1 MIILEVCN
9 RAVEEILVTRF
20 EQAKEESRYDK
31 IDYTVAD
38 FDSIV
43 YTISN
48 PNNDKKKILVSIFIK
63 FFHELN
69 EHGVNE
75 VLAREYGDFLSSAEP
90 NQSVTLCIDLEKLP
104 PDHNQLAHK
113 CGLLKRNCMAAV
125 FEKFFEYQIK
135 SNVDSGSKRAVIHYR
150 DDETMYVQALAD
162 RVTVIFS
169 TTFKD
174 PDDLL
179 IGKVFMQEFT
189 EVRRRLDRAP
199 QVLYSHR
206 VPPKELQGTD
216 AVISDSVAYITF
228 VLFPRHLSTE
238 SARNSTIDLIQTLR
252 NYLHYHI
259 KCSKAYM
266 QMRMR
271 AKTVEFLKVLNRAH
285 IEHPT
290 NTVINTNITTAS
302 GEPTPISPSVN
313 KIGGIQSDNMGRTM
327 RTG

>member
-63 FFHELN
+63 FFHELK

-104 PDHNQLAHK
+104 SDHNQLAHK

-135 SNVDSGSKRAVIHYR
+135 SNADSGSKRAVIHYR

-285 IEHPT
+285 IEHST
-290 NTVINTNITTAS
+290 NTVINTNITTVS
-302 GEPTPISPSVN
+302 GEVAPISPLMN

>member
-9 RAVEEILVTRF
+9 RAVEEILSTRF

-31 IDYTVAD
+31 IDYTIAD

-43 YTISN
+43 YTITN
-48 PNNDKKKILVSIFIK
+48 PNNDKKKILVSIFIR
-63 FFHELN
+63 FFAELE
-69 EHGVNE
+69 EHGVKE
-75 VLAREYGDFLSSAEP
+75 VLAREYGNLLSSTEP
-90 NQSVTLCIDLEKLP
+90 NQSVTLCIDLENLP
-104 PDHNQLAHK
+104 QDHNQLAHK
-113 CGLLKRNCMAAV
+113 CSLLKRNCMAAV
-125 FEKFFEYQIK
+125 FEKFFEFQIK
-135 SNVDSGSKRAVIHYR
+135 SDVNSGSKRAVIHYR
-150 DDETMYVQALAD
+150 NDETMYVQALAD

-179 IGKVFMQEFT
+179 LGKAFMQEFT

-216 AVISDSVAYITF
+216 AAVSDSVAYITF
-228 VLFPRHLSTE
+228 VLFSHHLTTE
-238 SARNSTIDLIQTLR
+238 STRNSAIDLIQTLR

-259 KCSKAYM
+259 KCSKASI

-271 AKTVEFLKVLNRAH
+271 AKTLEFLKVLNRAH
-285 IEHPT
+285 IEHST
-290 NTVINTNITTAS
+290 NSVIHPNEFMPS
-302 GEPTPISPSVN
+302 SLLSVN
-313 KIGGIQSDNMGRTM
+313 KISGVQNDNIS
-327 RTG
+327 

>member
-9 RAVEEILVTRF
+9 RAVEEILITRF
-20 EQAKEESRYDK
+20 EQAKDESRYDK
-31 IDYTVAD
+31 LDYTVAD
-38 FDSIV
+38 FDSVV

-48 PNNDKKKILVSIFIK
+48 PNNDKKKILVSIYIK
-63 FFHELN
+63 FFSELK

-75 VLAREYGDFLSSAEP
+75 VLAREYGDLLLSPAEA

-104 PDHNQLAHK
+104 SDHNQLARK

-125 FEKFFEYQIK
+125 FEKFFQYQIQ
-135 SNVDSGSKRAVIHYR
+135 SSAHSVSKRAVIHYR

-206 VPPKELQGTD
+206 VPPKELEGTD

-238 SARNSTIDLIQTLR
+238 SGRNSTIDLIQTLR

-285 IEHPT
+285 IDHPT
-290 NTVINTNITTAS
+290 NTVINMNVTTIT
-302 GEPTPISPSVN
+302 
-313 KIGGIQSDNMGRTM
+313 GGG
-327 RTG
+327 GAGGGVGGA